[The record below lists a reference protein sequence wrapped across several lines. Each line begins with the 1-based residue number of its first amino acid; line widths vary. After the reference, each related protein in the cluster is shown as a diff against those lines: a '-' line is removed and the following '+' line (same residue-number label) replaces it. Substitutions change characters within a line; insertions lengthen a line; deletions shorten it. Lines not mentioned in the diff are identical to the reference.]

1 MADPIPGHRERVLLT
16 RLRQKTES
24 KLRTQEEDPPA
35 LLIRVSKIDDSS
47 SPPRP
52 AALLRSNRRMIALG
66 SVSSTPVSR
75 QSVRVGVA
83 ELWRVLGVYVRGLS
97 AAIAGLTDRVNAKAS
112 ATTQKVTVFLKNF
125 LVSYSNCTKT
135 HDCDRQ

>member
-75 QSVRVGVA
+75 QSVRVTASPLPLVPP
-83 ELWRVLGVYVRGLS
+83 LVRALREVREILERARRTGDRREIE
-97 AAIAGLTDRVNAKAS
+97 AAIERI
-112 ATTQKVTVFLKNF
+112 NF
-125 LVSYSNCTKT
+125 ELDEG
-135 HDCDRQ
+135 DCPR